1 MLQLGQRCSDRDV
14 WLWVQAV
21 TSHNQARPW
30 SSLLT
35 MSHWREGNERHF
47 INSLPPGRMQLISGW
62 ADFIRHLPPM
72 SALGARR
79 HPQQGPLLSDSGGGG

>member
-1 MLQLGQRCSDRDV
+1 
-14 WLWVQAV
+14 
-21 TSHNQARPW
+21 
-30 SSLLT
+30 
-35 MSHWREGNERHF
+35 
-47 INSLPPGRMQLISGW
+47 MQLISGW